1 MRRFA
6 CIFPGQ
12 GSQAIGMASELLND
26 PFSDYVFD
34 EANEALGF
42 DLKKLMVI
50 GPEDELILT
59 ANAQPA
65 ILTTSFAAWKHLVKA
80 VGYGKFPAYV
90 AGHSLGEFS
99 AITASGALE
108 FRDAVQLVHTR
119 GKMMQSAVPEG
130 VGSMVALMGAKV
142 EKIEN
147 LIDKVRKDQVLEI
160 ANFNTPT
167 QTVISG
173 HAEAVDR
180 AIDIADKFDVKR
192 VVKLKVSA
200 PFHSALMEPVS
211 ERFFEKLKKVRFS
224 DPMTRIVHNVT
235 GLPNKDLETAI
246 RMLSLQ
252 IVSPVRWVESIQK
265 MLDDEIDI
273 FIEVGYGN
281 VLQGLVKKI
290 VGKEFGGIITGCAN
304 PEDAEK
310 VAELVE

>member
-1 MRRFA
+1 MKRFA

-12 GSQAIGMASELLND
+12 GSQAIGMASELLDD
-26 PFSDYVFD
+26 PLTSYVFD
-34 EANEALGF
+34 DANEVLGF
-42 DLKKLMVI
+42 DLKKLMVV

-65 ILTTSFAAWKHLVKA
+65 ILTTSFAALKHLVKA
-80 VGYGKFPAYV
+80 LGYGNFPAYV
-90 AGHSLGEFS
+90 AGHSVGEFS
-99 AITASGALE
+99 AVTASGALE
-108 FRDAVQLVHTR
+108 FTDAVQLVHTR

-142 EKIEN
+142 EKIEM
-147 LIDKVRKDQVLEI
+147 LIDKVRNDQVLDI
-160 ANFNTPT
+160 ANYNSLT

-173 HAEAVDR
+173 HNEAIDR
-180 AIDIADKFDVKR
+180 AIDIAPEFNVKR
-192 VVKLKVSA
+192 TVKLKVSA

-211 ERFFEKLKKVRFS
+211 ERFSEKIKKVRFS
-224 DPMTRIVHNVT
+224 DPMTWIIHNVS
-235 GLPNKDLETAI
+235 GLPNKDLPTAI

-252 IVSPVRWVESIQK
+252 IVSPVRWVQSIQK
-265 MLDDEIDI
+265 IMEDEIEV

-290 VGKEFGGIITGCAN
+290 VGKNFEGVIAGCAN

-310 VAELVE
+310 IAELVN